1 MHMQS
6 AWDCPCGSG
15 APRLHT
21 ALRAPER
28 HSPEHRRPP
37 DTKTRTARDFEERQG
52 ICGALHGS
60 HSRRG
65 IPQSRLKPVAPHRVR
80 WRSRQRRQLRAR
92 SFQWCR
98 LWSSYRCRREP
109 DPSVHSVVQDQC
121 GRAHI
126 CRTTARG
133 TTAKRSATYRW
144 DTVPEDWT
152 RFCAPYPCTAGQR
165 QSAPCSRF

>member
-1 MHMQS
+1 MRRRS
-6 AWDCPCGSG
+6 AWGYLCGSG

-21 ALRAPER
+21 ALRAPGR
-28 HSPEHRRPP
+28 HSPGHRRLQ
-37 DTKTRTARDFEERQG
+37 DTATRTARDFGAMQG

-126 CRTTARG
+126 CRTTARD
-133 TTAKRSATYRW
+133 TAAKRSGTYRW